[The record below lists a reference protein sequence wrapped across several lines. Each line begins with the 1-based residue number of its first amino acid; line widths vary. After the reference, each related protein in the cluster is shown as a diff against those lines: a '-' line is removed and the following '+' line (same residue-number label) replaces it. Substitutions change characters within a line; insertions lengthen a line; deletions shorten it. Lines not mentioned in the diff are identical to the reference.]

1 MNDLDC
7 CSVVYAAYSY
17 SAYTTRLSTSYAS
30 QYPVLRWLRVLLT
43 IDYYG
48 VHGYEASMV
57 GAVWHTTMVCM
68 FSYITR
74 SVRVLSSTANAVG
87 QQQRTL
93 GYRLHIN

>member
-17 SAYTTRLSTSYAS
+17 STYTTRLSSYAS

-43 IDYYG
+43 TTG
-48 VHGYEASMV
+48 CMATRLEASMV